1 MSTETRHTRNASG
14 ASGAKRPVFGDHTDR
29 EILRFRRIRAER
41 QEVLEGDTGPLLCGR
56 GPKLL
61 LCGRAGS
68 LARSADGGVTWE
80 RLGSLRDHE
89 SPGGERSEPPPK
101 GAVLALVD
109 LAPAASVLAALAH
122 DDAIAVL
129 SSDDFGETWRATG
142 TIASPAAAD
151 ADPVRFEGLPGGS
164 VVLWNGPTA
173 YRSDDG
179 GRTWSGAGGGTGGA
193 GSEAPAEPDSV
204 REQRGRVALP
214 DGRVVLT
221 YAEPAYPYGARALI
235 SADGGDT
242 WGSEVFVLGVARAAT
257 NTVQPRPLRCDP
269 GAGAVSV
276 ALEDGAIVSAY
287 DRGAAIAPALP
298 PGDGRRMDEASSR
311 PAIVVVRWTPEGL
324 RRPPLVYPN
333 LWTHRVDQRGY
344 LDNGLVRM
352 RPDDRFEGGDYI
364 EDYEM
369 IVFRRRPA
377 EQRFFAGAGTKGV
390 VVCRHPDGSLI
401 LASRT
406 ASVHRSTDEGRTWT
420 RIAEIRLPGQRPGPF
435 SFGVTAAGTYLM
447 GYHTLIR
454 PADPATGARN
464 TLQTNVAR
472 SEDGGRTWTAG
483 PIRPGPMRY
492 GGGGDGCRIIELSDG
507 TVVTSCGVAWNDP
520 AREEGYVGDVM
531 LRSHDDG
538 RTWDDW
544 TVLPPGCSE
553 SNYLEL
559 PSGELLCATRYQ
571 RRATRDDY
579 FGAPSAGA
587 APDGWPFPSRN
598 RCGEGRYKNEAV
610 MFSGDRGRNWTTP
623 ELVTRMHLVS
633 ADAVLLPDG
642 RVVLTYDH
650 KDKCGGPRALV
661 SADGG
666 RTWEPD
672 PYILAYHTRD
682 ARTSSVVLRDGRVLT
697 LWAGAG
703 EQGIHATTWS
713 PD

>member
-1 MSTETRHTRNASG
+1 M
-14 ASGAKRPVFGDHTDR
+14 
-29 EILRFRRIRAER
+29 LRFRRIRAER
-41 QEVLEGDTGPLLCGR
+41 QEVLEGDTAPLLCGR
-56 GPKLL
+56 GTTLL

-68 LARSADGGVTWE
+68 LARSSDGGVTWE
-80 RLGSLRDHE
+80 RLGPLTDHE
-89 SPGGERSEPPPK
+89 SRHGE
-101 GAVLALVD
+101 VLALAD
-109 LAPAASVLAALAH
+109 LAPAASVLAALAC

-129 SSDDFGETWRATG
+129 SSGDFGETWRATG

-151 ADPVRFEGLPGGS
+151 ADLVRFEALPGGS
-164 VVLWNGPTA
+164 VVLWNGPA
-173 YRSDDG
+173 AFRSDDG
-179 GRTWSGAGGGTGGA
+179 GRTWTDADDGTGGA
-193 GSEAPAEPDSV
+193 GAETPAEPDSV
-204 REQRGRVALP
+204 REQRGRVVLP

-221 YAEPAYPYGARALI
+221 YAEPDFPFGARALV
-235 SADGGDT
+235 SKDGGDT

-257 NTVQPRPLRCDP
+257 NTLQPRTLRCDP
-269 GAGAVSV
+269 GVGAVSV
-276 ALEDGAIVSAY
+276 ALDDGAIVSAY
-287 DRGAAIAPALP
+287 DRGAAIPPAMP
-298 PGDGRRMDEASSR
+298 PGDGRRMDESSSR

-333 LWTHRVDQRGY
+333 LWTHRLDSRGY
-344 LDNGLVRM
+344 LDNGTVRM

-369 IVFRRRPA
+369 VVFRRRPA

-390 VVCRHPDGSLI
+390 VVCRHPDGSLV

-406 ASVHRSTDEGRTWT
+406 ASIHRSTDEGHTWT
-420 RIAEIRLPGQRPGPF
+420 RVAEIRLPGQRPGPF

-447 GYHTLIR
+447 GYHTLVR

-464 TLQTNVAR
+464 TYQTNVAR
-472 SEDGGRTWTAG
+472 SEDGGRTWIAR

-492 GGGGDGCRIIELSDG
+492 GGGGDGSRITELSDG

-531 LRSHDDG
+531 LRSRDDG

-553 SNYLEL
+553 SNFLEL

-571 RRATRDDY
+571 RQATRDDY

-598 RCGEGRYKNEAV
+598 LCGEGKFKNEAV

-633 ADAVLLPDG
+633 ADVVLLPDG

-650 KDKCGGPRALV
+650 KDKCGGPRGLA

>member
-1 MSTETRHTRNASG
+1 M
-14 ASGAKRPVFGDHTDR
+14 
-29 EILRFRRIRAER
+29 ER
-41 QEVLEGDTGPLLCGR
+41 QEVLAGDTAPLLCGR
-56 GPKLL
+56 GTKLL
-61 LCGRAGS
+61 LCGRSGS
-68 LARSADGGVTWE
+68 LVRSSDGGVTWE

-89 SPGGERSEPPPK
+89 SPCGDVV
-101 GAVLALVD
+101 ALAD
-109 LAPAASVLAALAH
+109 PAPDGSVLAALAR
-122 DDAIAVL
+122 DDTIAVL
-129 SSDDFGETWRATG
+129 ASGDFGRTWHASG
-142 TIASPAAAD
+142 TIASPVVPD
-151 ADPVRFEGLPGGS
+151 ADPVRFEALPGGS
-164 VVLWNGPTA
+164 VVLWNGPA
-173 YRSDDG
+173 AHRSDDG
-179 GRTWSGAGGGTGGA
+179 GRTWSGVGEGPGSAR
-193 GSEAPAEPDSV
+193 SEAPAEPDSV
-204 REQRGRVALP
+204 RDGRGTVALP
-214 DGRVVLT
+214 DGRLLLT
-221 YAEPAYPYGARALI
+221 YAEPSYPFGARALI
-235 SADGGDT
+235 SADGGAT
-242 WGSEVFVLGVARAAT
+242 WGNEVLVLGVARAAT
-257 NTVQPRPLRCDP
+257 NTLQPRPLRCEP
-269 GAGAVSV
+269 GGGAVSV
-276 ALEDGAIVSAY
+276 ALEEGTIVSAY
-287 DRGAAIAPALP
+287 DRGAAIAPAMAP
-298 PGDGRRMDEASSR
+298 ADGRRMDESSRR

-324 RRPPLVYPN
+324 SRRPLVYPN
-333 LWTHRVDQRGY
+333 LWTHRLDSRGY

-369 IVFRRRPA
+369 VVFRRRPA
-377 EQRFFAGAGTKGV
+377 EQRFFGGAGTKGV
-390 VVCRHPDGSLI
+390 VVCRHPDGSLVF
-401 LASRT
+401 ASRT
-406 ASVHRSTDEGRTWT
+406 AAIHRSTDEGRTWT
-420 RIAEIRLPGQRPGPF
+420 RIAEIRLPGQRPGPVA
-435 SFGVTAAGTYLM
+435 FGVTAAGTYLM

-472 SEDGGRTWTAG
+472 SEDGGRTWTAR

-492 GGGGDGCRIIELSDG
+492 GGGGDGCRITELSDG
-507 TVVTSCGVAWNDP
+507 TIVTSCGVAWNDP

-531 LRSHDDG
+531 LRSRDDG

-571 RRATRDDY
+571 RAATRDDY

-598 RCGEGRYKNEAV
+598 LCGEGRYKNEAV

-623 ELVTRMHLVS
+623 ELVTRMHMVS
-633 ADAVLLPDG
+633 ADVVLLPDG

-650 KDKCGGPRALV
+650 KDKCGGPRAIV

-672 PYILAYHTRD
+672 PYILAYHTLD

>member
-1 MSTETRHTRNASG
+1 MARETN
-14 ASGAKRPVFGDHTDR
+14 RPVFGDHTDR
-29 EILRFRRIRAER
+29 QILRFRRIRVER
-41 QEVLEGDTGPLLCGR
+41 QEVLAGDTAPLLCGR
-56 GPKLL
+56 GTKLL

-68 LARSADGGVTWE
+68 LARSSDGGVTWE

-89 SPGGERSEPPPK
+89 SPCGDVV
-101 GAVLALVD
+101 ALAD
-109 LAPAASVLAALAH
+109 PAPDGVVLAALAR
-122 DDAIAVL
+122 DDTIAVL
-129 SSDDFGETWRATG
+129 SSGDFGHTWHASG
-142 TIASPAAAD
+142 TIASPAVPD
-151 ADPVRFEGLPGGS
+151 ADPVRFEALPGGS
-164 VVLWNGPTA
+164 VVLWNGPA
-173 YRSDDG
+173 AHRSDDG
-179 GRTWSGAGGGTGGA
+179 GRTWSGVGEGTGSA
-193 GSEAPAEPDSV
+193 RSEAPAEPDSV
-204 REQRGRVALP
+204 RDGRGTVSLP
-214 DGRVVLT
+214 DGRLLLT
-221 YAEPAYPYGARALI
+221 YAEPSYPFGARALI
-235 SADGGDT
+235 SADGGET

-257 NTVQPRPLRCDP
+257 NTVQPRPLRCEP
-269 GAGAVSV
+269 GGGAVSV
-276 ALEDGAIVSAY
+276 ALEDGTIVSAY
-287 DRGAAIAPALP
+287 DRGAAIAPAMAP
-298 PGDGRRMDEASSR
+298 ADGRRMDESSR
-311 PAIVVVRWTPEGL
+311 RQAIAVVRWTPEGL
-324 RRPPLVYPN
+324 SRPPLVYPN
-333 LWTHRVDQRGY
+333 LWAHRQDSRGY

-364 EDYEM
+364 EDYE
-369 IVFRRRPA
+369 IVVFRRRPA
-377 EQRFFAGAGTKGV
+377 EQRFFGGAGTKGV
-390 VVCRHPDGSLI
+390 VVCRHPDGSLVF
-401 LASRT
+401 ASRT
-406 ASVHRSTDEGRTWT
+406 AAIHRSTDEGRTWT
-420 RIAEIRLPGQRPGPF
+420 RIAEIRLPGQRPGPVA
-435 SFGVTAAGTYLM
+435 FGVTAAGTYLM

-472 SEDGGRTWTAG
+472 SEDGGRTWTAR

-492 GGGGDGCRIIELSDG
+492 GGGGDGCRITELSDG
-507 TVVTSCGVAWNDP
+507 TIVTSCGVAWNDP

-531 LRSHDDG
+531 LRSRDDG

-571 RRATRDDY
+571 RAATRDDY

-598 RCGEGRYKNEAV
+598 LCGEGRYKNEAV

-623 ELVTRMHLVS
+623 EIVTRMHMVS
-633 ADAVLLPDG
+633 ADVVLLPDG

-672 PYILAYHTRD
+672 PYILAYHTLD

-703 EQGIHATTWS
+703 EEGIHATTWS

>member
-1 MSTETRHTRNASG
+1 MSEAN
-14 ASGAKRPVFGDHTDR
+14 RPVYGDHTDR

-41 QEVLEGDTGPLLCGR
+41 QEVLEGDTAPLLCRRGSELLLCGR
-56 GPKLL
+56 G
-61 LCGRAGS
+61 GS
-68 LARSADGGVTWE
+68 LARSSDGGVTWE
-80 RLGSLRDHE
+80 RSGSLRDHG
-89 SPGGERSEPPPK
+89 SGHSD
-101 GAVLALVD
+101 VLALVD
-109 LAPAASVLAALAH
+109 LAPADSVLAALAG
-122 DDAIAVL
+122 DDAISVL
-129 SSDDFGETWRATG
+129 SSGDFGETWHATG
-142 TIASPAAAD
+142 TIASPAAAE
-151 ADPVRFEGLPGGS
+151 ADPVRFEALPDGS
-164 VVLWNGPTA
+164 VLLWNGPA
-173 YRSDDG
+173 AFRSHDG
-179 GRTWSGAGGGTGGA
+179 GRTWAGAGA
-193 GSEAPAEPDSV
+193 GSDESAEPDSS
-204 REQRGRVALP
+204 REQRDRVVLP

-221 YAEPAYPYGARALI
+221 YAEPSYPFGARALV
-235 SADGGDT
+235 STDGGDT

-257 NTVQPRPLRCDP
+257 NTVQPRPLRCEP
-269 GAGAVSV
+269 GGGAVSV
-276 ALEDGAIVSAY
+276 ALDDGAIVSAY
-287 DRGAAIAPALP
+287 GRGAAIPPAMAPA
-298 PGDGRRMDEASSR
+298 DGRRMDESSRR
-311 PAIVVVRWTPEGL
+311 PAIVVVRWTPGGL

-333 LWTHRVDQRGY
+333 LWTHRVDSRGY

-369 IVFRRRPA
+369 VVFRRRPA

-390 VVCRHPDGSLI
+390 VVCRHPDGSLV

-406 ASVHRSTDEGRTWT
+406 ASIHRSTDEGRTWT
-420 RIAEIRLPGQRPGPF
+420 PIAEIRLRGQRPGPF

-472 SEDGGRTWTAG
+472 SEDGGRTWTAR

-492 GGGGDGCRIIELSDG
+492 GGGGDGSRITELSDG

-520 AREEGYVGDVM
+520 SREDGYVGDVM
-531 LRSHDDG
+531 LRSRDDG

-553 SNYLEL
+553 SNYVE
-559 PSGELLCATRYQ
+559 PPAGDLLCATRYQ
-571 RRATRDDY
+571 RTATADDY

-672 PYILAYHTRD
+672 PYILAWHTRD

-713 PD
+713 PDPSLAGRTGPLRQ

>member
-1 MSTETRHTRNASG
+1 M
-14 ASGAKRPVFGDHTDR
+14 
-29 EILRFRRIRAER
+29 
-41 QEVLEGDTGPLLCGR
+41 
-56 GPKLL
+56 
-61 LCGRAGS
+61 
-68 LARSADGGVTWE
+68 
-80 RLGSLRDHE
+80 
-89 SPGGERSEPPPK
+89 
-101 GAVLALVD
+101 
-109 LAPAASVLAALAH
+109 
-122 DDAIAVL
+122 L
-129 SSDDFGETWRATG
+129 SSHDFGETWRATG

-179 GRTWSGAGGGTGGA
+179 GRTWSGVGGGTGGA

-204 REQRGRVALP
+204 REQRGRVVLP

-221 YAEPAYPYGARALI
+221 YAEPDYPFGARALI
-235 SADGGDT
+235 STDGGDTWGSDT

-311 PAIVVVRWTPEGL
+311 PAIAVVRWTPEGL

-369 IVFRRRPA
+369 VVFRRRPA
-377 EQRFFAGAGTKGV
+377 VQRFFADAGTKGV
-390 VVCRHPDGSLI
+390 VVCRHPDGSLVF
-401 LASRT
+401 ASRT
-406 ASVHRSTDEGRTWT
+406 AAIHRSTDEGRTWT

-492 GGGGDGCRIIELSDG
+492 GGGGDGCRITELSDG

-571 RRATRDDY
+571 RPATRDDY

-598 RCGEGRYKNEAV
+598 LCGEGRYKNEAV
-610 MFSGDRGRNWTTP
+610 MFSGDHGRNWTTP

-650 KDKCGGPRALV
+650 KDNCGGPRALV